1 MLQLLVVAVGNLCRQ
16 DSQRLDL
23 GYNLGGHRVLSW
35 GIFQQSL
42 PLRDGIPPG
51 VSASYCSRDL
61 VNGQVGVRR
70 AVLRE
75 EETQVYRSLT
85 LCSKLQQKQHNI
97 SRGSSEL
104 STSKVWVP
112 PRTLLS

>member
-51 VSASYCSRDL
+51 ASATTAL
-61 VNGQVGVRR
+61 
-70 AVLRE
+70 
-75 EETQVYRSLT
+75 ETWSMGRWG
-85 LCSKLQQKQHNI
+85 
-97 SRGSSEL
+97 RGE
-104 STSKVWVP
+104 
-112 PRTLLS
+112 RC